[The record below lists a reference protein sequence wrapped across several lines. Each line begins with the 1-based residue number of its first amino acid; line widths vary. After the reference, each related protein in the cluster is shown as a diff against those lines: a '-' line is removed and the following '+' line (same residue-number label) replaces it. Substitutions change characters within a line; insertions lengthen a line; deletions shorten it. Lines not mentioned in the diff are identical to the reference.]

1 MNIDYGNLSSEMMQL
16 VGAVF
21 LFRLLIWVFYAN
33 TIRKTLLRVAPQ
45 NRLMKPEMAWLL
57 VIPLFNIY
65 WNFVV
70 ANRIADS
77 LTNEFY
83 DRKVAE
89 EENPGRAIG
98 RLYAWMFLLSNIP
111 FPPFI
116 LVTVALLSFIYFIGY
131 WVKINNFRN
140 LLVEHEKFRN
150 DS

>member
-1 MNIDYGNLSSEMMQL
+1 MQL